1 MRRRLA
7 LRRAVLAA
15 VLAAAVALT
24 CSYREQWQQAFP
36 YFAYLSGWALF
47 LLMLLLTAY
56 NGRKKLPFI
65 PLISS
70 RIWLQVH
77 IYAGLFTGFLFLL
90 HIEWRWPSGV
100 FETALALLFV
110 AVTVSGI
117 AGWWISRVLPSRL
130 TIAGGEVPFDRIPE
144 VLRSL
149 RLRAERVAL
158 QAIPTARATT
168 LADFYTERLADFFSA
183 PANFTAHLRG
193 SRRPLNRRLNLIGEV
208 RRFLNAEENASLDQ
222 LADLVRQKD
231 AVDYQRSLQLVLKGW
246 LFVHIPLTY
255 GLLLASVAHVVVVYS
270 FSGGSR

>member
-15 VLAAAVALT
+15 VLAAAVAFT
-24 CSYREQWQQAFP
+24 YSRREQWQLAFP
-36 YFAYLSGWALF
+36 HLAYLSGWALF
-47 LLMLLLTAY
+47 ILMVFLTAY

-77 IYAGLFTGFLFLL
+77 IYAGLFTGFLFLFHL
-90 HIEWRWPSGV
+90 EWTWPLEV
-100 FETALALLFV
+100 FERVLALLFV
-110 AVTVSGI
+110 TVTASGI
-117 AGWWISRVLPSRL
+117 AGWWLSRVLPLRL
-130 TIAGGEVPFDRIPE
+130 TIAGGDVPFDRIPE

-168 LADFYTERLADFFSA
+168 LADFYTERLADFFAA

-193 SRRPLNRRLNLIGEV
+193 SRRPLNQRLNLIGEV

-255 GLLLASVAHVVVVYS
+255 ALLLASVVHVVLVYA
-270 FSGGSR
+270 FSGGAR

>member
-7 LRRAVLAA
+7 LRRAVFAA
-15 VLAAAVALT
+15 VLAAAVAFT
-24 CSYREQWQQAFP
+24 YFHREQWQLAFP
-36 YFAYLSGWALF
+36 HLAYLSGWALF
-47 LLMLLLTAY
+47 ILMVFLTAY

-77 IYAGLFTGFLFLL
+77 IYAGLFTGFLFLFHL
-90 HIEWRWPSGV
+90 EWTWPLEV
-100 FETALALLFV
+100 FERVLALLFV
-110 AVTVSGI
+110 TVTASGI
-117 AGWWISRVLPSRL
+117 AGWWLSRVLPLRL
-130 TIAGGEVPFDRIPE
+130 TIAGGDVPFDRIPE

-168 LADFYTERLADFFSA
+168 LADFYTERLADFFAA

-193 SRRPLNRRLNLIGEV
+193 SRRPLNQRLNLIGEV

-231 AVDYQRSLQLVLKGW
+231 AVDHQRSLQLVLKGW

-255 GLLLASVAHVVVVYS
+255 ALLLASVVHVVLVYA
-270 FSGGSR
+270 FSGGAR